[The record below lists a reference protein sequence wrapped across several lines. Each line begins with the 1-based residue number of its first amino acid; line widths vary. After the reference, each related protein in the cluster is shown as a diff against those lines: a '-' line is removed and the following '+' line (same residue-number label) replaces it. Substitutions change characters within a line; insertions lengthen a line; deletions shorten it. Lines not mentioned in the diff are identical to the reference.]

1 GRWEGLSVLVVD
13 SRGFGGQ
20 AGASPRIDNYFG
32 FPSGV
37 TGQDLTGRAFTQAQK
52 FGAEFAM
59 PALAIGLSCTPGEP
73 ARPSLSLHL
82 DDGRT
87 VSARTL
93 VIASG
98 ARYRRPDIPT
108 LAKFEGRGVSYW
120 ASPIEARICRGK
132 DVVLVGGGNSAGQAA
147 GCLAGHAAGVLVLGL
162 GPSLGHTMS
171 RYLVDRIGATSNITV
186 LNDTELTLLES
197 DERGDLAAV
206 RWINHR
212 TGTEDRASVRHVF
225 VFVGADPATEWLHTC
240 DIAL

>member
-98 ARYRRPDIPT
+98 ARYRRPEIPT
-108 LAKFEGRGVSYW
+108 LARFEGRGVSYW

-147 GCLAGHAAGVLVLGL
+147 VALPGHAGRAPKRVH
-162 GPSLGHTMS
+162 GPSPGPATS
-171 RYLVDRIGATSNITV
+171 RDRGGRNGATSP
-186 LNDTELTLLES
+186 S
-197 DERGDLAAV
+197 
-206 RWINHR
+206 
-212 TGTEDRASVRHVF
+212 TGPGVTSA
-225 VFVGADPATEWLHTC
+225 P
-240 DIAL
+240 